1 VTASAGPGG
10 ADPPGAARGPRGPD
24 GAQPLLEV
32 TGLRRSFAGVRAV
45 VDVTFDVPQGSLYG
59 LIGPNGAGK
68 STVMN
73 IIAGSTGADGGTVR
87 FRGRVINS
95 LPDYRRA
102 RAGIIRAF
110 QHSTEFG
117 QMTVLESLLVANPDM
132 TGQTYRSLLATRR
145 RTWRAQEERAIHE
158 SLELLER
165 VDLRRSANEYA
176 AALSGGQKKLLE
188 LLRAISARP
197 ALLLLDEPFAG
208 VHVRNTEAVCEL
220 LTKLRDDG
228 VTILMTEHELGLV
241 ERLCSEA
248 IVMARGSV
256 IFRGSLAAGLQDRE
270 VVEAY
275 VAG

>member
-1 VTASAGPGG
+1 VTAGSARAGQGSPAPAGTEPP
-10 ADPPGAARGPRGPD
+10 ADRVP
-24 GAQPLLEV
+24 PLLEV
-32 TGLRRSFAGVRAV
+32 TGLRRGFAGVQAV
-45 VDVTFDVPQGSLYG
+45 TDVTFDVPEGALYG

-73 IIAGSTGADGGTVR
+73 IIAGSIAAEGGTIR
-87 FRGRVINS
+87 YQGQVINS

-117 QMTVLESLLVANPDM
+117 RMTVLESLLVARPGIA
-132 TGQTYRSLLATRR
+132 GQTYRSLLTTRR
-145 RTWRAQEERAIHE
+145 RTWRAQEEQAISE
-158 SLELLER
+158 SLDLLDR
-165 VDLRRSANEYA
+165 VGLRRCANDYA
-176 AALSGGQKKLLE
+176 GELSGGQKKLLE
-188 LLRAISARP
+188 LLRAVSARP

-208 VHVRNTEAVCEL
+208 VHVRNIEAVCAL
-220 LTKLRDDG
+220 LTELRDRK
-228 VTILMTEHELGLV
+228 VTILMTEHELSLV

-248 IVMARGSV
+248 IVMARGNV
-256 IFRGSLAAGLQDRE
+256 IFRGHLTQGLRDRE